1 MSEFDREKWNRKYRE
16 KPTLLTSRPPAP
28 MVEAY
33 AHAAQGREA
42 IDLACGNGRNTI
54 YLASKGFHVD
64 AVDISAVALA
74 DLQARI
80 EQPEIHLIEA
90 DLDSFTPQQEHYDLA
105 VMTNYLDRELIR
117 RTAEALK
124 KDALFIVETY
134 MAHPDNEK
142 RDSNPDFLLQPQEL
156 KTLFAQGFEI
166 VAYEEFWNEP
176 HELYKMRKQG
186 IVAKKIDL

>member
-1 MSEFDREKWNRKYRE
+1 MSELDREKWNRKYRE
-16 KPTLLTSRPPAP
+16 KPALLTLRPPAP

-33 AHAAQGREA
+33 AHTAQGREA

-54 YLASKGFHVD
+54 YLASKGFRVD

-74 DLQARI
+74 DLQARVK
-80 EQPEIHLIEA
+80 QPEVRLIEA
-90 DLDSFTPQQEHYDLA
+90 DLDSFTPQQDHYDLA

-117 RTAEALK
+117 RTAKALK

-156 KTLFAQGFEI
+156 KTLFAQGFET
-166 VAYEEFWNEP
+166 VAYKEFWNEP

-186 IVAKKIDL
+186 IVVKKNT

>member
-16 KPTLLTSRPPAP
+16 KPALLTSRPPAP

-33 AHAAQGREA
+33 AHTAQGREA

-54 YLASKGFHVD
+54 YLASKGFRVD

-80 EQPEIHLIEA
+80 KQPEVRLIEA
-90 DLDSFTPQQEHYDLA
+90 DLDSFTPQQDHYDLA

-117 RTAEALK
+117 RTAKALK

-134 MAHPDNEK
+134 MAHADNEK
-142 RDSNPDFLLQPQEL
+142 RDSNPGFLLQPQEL
-156 KTLFAQGFEI
+156 KTLFVQGFEI